1 MRNLSSRSCAGRSAA
16 GRTVPAALVSLA
28 ALAVCAPAWAFPWPW
43 HHHRAAARPTATATV
58 HAIAVSLEGGAGA
71 AIGQSWD
78 RNTLL
83 LDLTGQG
90 GQGEATL
97 TRLPDAGWPLRLEF
111 RVRPG
116 AIARLTVQG
125 AQRVEFSVPAQG
137 APLTLK
143 LDPGVYVTDTTRITL
158 RWSAAGD

>member
-1 MRNLSSRSCAGRSAA
+1 MRNVSIPL
-16 GRTVPAALVSLA
+16 VMVAALGACL
-28 ALAVCAPAWAFPWPW
+28 PAWALPWPW
-43 HHHRAAARPTATATV
+43 HHHRATARAAAPPPV
-58 HAIAVSLEGGAGA
+58 HAIDVTPGAGA
-71 AIGQSWD
+71 AGASIAEAWD

-83 LDLTGQG
+83 IDLTKQG

-97 TRLPDAGWPLRLEF
+97 TRLPHAGWPPRLAF

-116 AIARLTVQG
+116 AIGRLTVQG
-125 AQRVEFSVPAQG
+125 AQRMVFSVPAQG

-143 LDPGVYVTDTTRITL
+143 LDPGVYVTDTASITL